1 MKVTINKDTA
11 FYVIPT
17 KDLLRICINND
28 CFEKN
33 MTIDGYFNLITNGS
47 NQTPLYFLTQNDY
60 TKIEEVFSVFEKKIL
75 EMDEALEEDYETTSV
90 IPNFFENYKVTKIKI
105 EKLMEEWAELE
116 EKLENCS

>member
-33 MTIDGYFNLITNGS
+33 MTIDGYFNLITS
-47 NQTPLYFLTQNDY
+47 CLDAIQ
-60 TKIEEVFSVFEKKIL
+60 
-75 EMDEALEEDYETTSV
+75 EMRRDE
-90 IPNFFENYKVTKIKI
+90 
-105 EKLMEEWAELE
+105 
-116 EKLENCS
+116 

>member
-1 MKVTINKDTA
+1 MSKLETQ
-11 FYVIPT
+11 
-17 KDLLRICINND
+17 
-28 CFEKN
+28 
-33 MTIDGYFNLITNGS
+33 ID
-47 NQTPLYFLTQNDY
+47 D
-60 TKIEEVFSVFEKKIL
+60 FEKKIL